1 MPTHWS
7 RKTNMEALI
16 FDAIRTIIMFFVV
29 ITLFKNYLFLTVS
42 PFYML
47 RERIRYVKHAR
58 ARKLREQ
65 PKFAPKISVVIP
77 AWNEGVGVIKTIESV
92 LQNGYENVEVVV
104 INDGSTD
111 NSDDLIKGYQKEIA
125 KKSPETKQRFQYIY
139 QKNGGKGTALNAGI
153 KRATGEIILTV
164 DADSALKKGSLN
176 NLTKY
181 FLDEEIMAVVGN
193 VEIANA
199 RTIIGLAQQMEYFF
213 GFYNKRA
220 HALFG
225 AEYIF
230 GGACAA
236 FRSSVFETI
245 GLFDTENKT
254 EDIEMSMR
262 TKFHGMKATYGEDV
276 ICYTEGASDLAG
288 LISQRTRWKKGRL
301 DTFKKYRSL
310 FFSTEDHHN
319 AFLSFFVLPFSV
331 LAELMLLFE
340 PIAIAIMVA
349 YVIITSE
356 YLSLALGMAYIM
368 LVFIVVPLFHS
379 HPRPKYVFY
388 FAFWPLFYFLD
399 WVEFVSAYKS
409 IRLIRQGKDIEWQRW
424 NRQGIQG
431 HIKEG
436 KV

>member
-1 MPTHWS
+1 
-7 RKTNMEALI
+7 METQI
-16 FDAIRTIIMFFVV
+16 FDITRAIIMFFVV
-29 ITLFKNYLFLTVS
+29 ITLFKNYLFLMIS
-42 PFYML
+42 PFYVL
-47 RERIRYVKHAR
+47 RERLRYGKYAKR
-58 ARKLREQ
+58 REKAGQ
-65 PKFAPKISVVIP
+65 SKFTPKISVVIP
-77 AWNEGVGVIKTIESV
+77 AWNEGTGVIKTIESA
-92 LQNGYENVEVVV
+92 LHNGYENVEVIVV
-104 INDGSTD
+104 NDGSTD
-111 NSDDLIKGYQKEIA
+111 DSDRLIKQYQKKLAPEL
-125 KKSPETKQRFQYIY
+125 KSRLHYIY
-139 QKNGGKGTALNAGI
+139 KENGGKGKALNAGVS
-153 KRATGEIILTV
+153 KASGEIILTV
-164 DADSALKKGSLN
+164 DADSVLKEGSLS

-181 FLDEEIMAVVGN
+181 FMDDEIMAVVGN
-193 VEIANA
+193 VEVANA
-199 RTIIGLAQQMEYFF
+199 HTLIGLAQQMEYFF

-236 FRSSVFETI
+236 FRSSVFEKI

-262 TKFHGMKATYGEDV
+262 TKYHGMKATYGEDV
-276 ICYTEGASDLAG
+276 VCYTEGASDLAG
-288 LISQRTRWKKGRL
+288 LIAQRTRWKKGRL

-331 LAELMLLFE
+331 LTEMMLLFE

-356 YLSLALGMAYIM
+356 YLSLALGMSYII
-368 LVFIVVPLFHS
+368 LVFLVVPLFHS

-399 WVEFVSAYKS
+399 WIEFISAYKS
-409 IRLIRQGKDIEWQRW
+409 LLLIRQGKDIQWQKW
-424 NRQGIQG
+424 NRQGISSPAK
-431 HIKEG
+431 IRKA
-436 KV
+436 KA

>member
-1 MPTHWS
+1 
-7 RKTNMEALI
+7 MEALI

-29 ITLFKNYLFLTVS
+29 ITLFKNYLFLIVS

-47 RERIRYVKHAR
+47 RERIRYVKYAHAR
-58 ARKLREQ
+58 NLRGE
-65 PKFAPKISVVIP
+65 PKFVPKISVVIP

-92 LQNGYENVEVVV
+92 LNNGYENVEVIV

-125 KKSPETKQRFQYIY
+125 KKSPEAKQRFQYIY

-236 FRSSVFETI
+236 FRSSVFEAI

-276 ICYTEGASDLAG
+276 VCYTEGASDLAG

-310 FFSTEDHHN
+310 FFSIEDHHN

-368 LVFIVVPLFHS
+368 LVFIVIPLFHS
-379 HPRPKYVFY
+379 HPQPKYVLY

-399 WVEFVSAYKS
+399 WIEFVSAYKS

-431 HIKEG
+431 RIKES